1 MGWLT
6 RWLSRI
12 RLICAGAKLSGTA
25 RQDASKC
32 RIVALSSAPTLNIA
46 EAEEWI
52 ASKASLLNLRFV
64 VMAFSLIADLKPILL
79 QKQSIDLLGRQLRVN
94 LRELPETVQFVVP
107 DVCPVFLG
115 EQIFIHPKLPS
126 LG

>member
-12 RLICAGAKLSGTA
+12 RLICFGRKLSGTA
-25 RQDASKC
+25 RQDVSKC
-32 RIVALSSAPTLNIA
+32 RIVALSSAPTLSIA

-64 VMAFSLIADLKPILL
+64 VTFE
-79 QKQSIDLLGRQLRVN
+79 V
-94 LRELPETVQFVVP
+94 
-107 DVCPVFLG
+107 
-115 EQIFIHPKLPS
+115 
-126 LG
+126 